1 MRKLFIP
8 LLLCSALEANEKN
21 GFFIEAG
28 FETGLLEGTQTQ
40 EKNYTTTQTTTK
52 TTTNNYNYLPL
63 NSILQRATN
72 LFKDADI
79 SKLSF
84 SSLSPVRASL
94 DLSGHLTI
102 ENFLPYN
109 LNNVKLSFTDAQ
121 GNVIDLGVI
130 ETLPKQSKI
139 VLSYQQFNETKQVFD
154 NIMEEQKKYYE
165 KEAERRKN
173 KTTSSVSETN
183 REPSFT
189 FPTFEVLS
197 TPHSDPNTQRVFEAL
212 SKINTNLVM
221 KYSDTNNFES
231 AKDKTEKFTAK
242 TAEEFTNL
250 MLNMIAVLDSQS
262 WGDAILNA
270 PFEFTDNKQSG
281 ECTNKG
287 DSNDNCVYPQK
298 NGLVKSNVDKKYVL
312 DKQSIVNN
320 FRGKTDLDV
329 SLLNGAGVDGLG
341 SNTTPTNNDDGKN
354 YGQLA
359 VVASALNP
367 QKLFGTDYKT
377 INLADLR
384 AILHEFSHT
393 KGYTHNGNMTYQRVP
408 VVGSNGQQEK
418 KDDGALKDSDGLP
431 YNVCSL
437 YGGQGQPSFPS
448 NYPNS
453 IYHNCADVP
462 AGFLGVTAAVWQQ
475 LINQNA
481 LPINFANLNSQ
492 TNYNL
497 NATLNTQDMANSVI
511 GTIQKTLTA
520 TSTTTTTS
528 YHHSKSLQRFRSP
541 LLGIN
546 VKIGYQ
552 NYFNDFIGLAYYG
565 IIKYNYAKAANQKVQ
580 QLSYGGGID
589 LLLDFITTYSNK
601 NSPTGIQT
609 RRNFSSSFGIFGGL
623 RGLYNSYYA
632 LNKVKGSGNLDAAT
646 GLNYRYKHSKYS
658 VGISIPLIQR
668 KASVISSGSDYTNS
682 FVFNEGA
689 SHFKVFF
696 NYGWVF

>member
-1 MRKLFIP
+1 MKKLFIP
-8 LLLCSALEANEKN
+8 LLLFSTLEANEKN

-28 FETGLLEGTQTQ
+28 FETGLLEGAQTQ
-40 EKNYTTTQTTTK
+40 EKRHTTTQ

-173 KTTSSVSETN
+173 KTTSSVSETK

-197 TPHSDPNTQRVFEAL
+197 TPHSDPNTQRVFETL

-270 PFEFTDNKQSG
+270 PFEFTNKDGG
-281 ECTNKG
+281 ECDTSKENECVNPGTNG
-287 DSNDNCVYPQK
+287 R
-298 NGLVKSNVDKKYVL
+298 VKSNVDKRYVL

-341 SNTTPTNNDDGKN
+341 SNTTPTNNNDGKN

-367 QKLFGTDYKT
+367 QKLFGNNLKT
-377 INLADLR
+377 INLEDLR
-384 AILHEFSHT
+384 TILHEFSHT

-408 VVGSNGQQEK
+408 VTKDGQVEKDNNGK
-418 KDDGALKDSDGLP
+418 PKDSDGLS

-437 YGGQGQPSFPS
+437 YGGQGQSAFPS

-481 LPINFANLNSQ
+481 LPINFANLNNQ

-497 NATLNTQDMANSVI
+497 NASLNTQDMANSVI
-511 GTIQKTLTA
+511 GTIQKTFV
-520 TSTTTTTS
+520 TSSVTNHYS
-528 YHHSKSLQRFRSP
+528 SSASQSFRSP
-541 LLGIN
+541 ILGVN
-546 VKIGYQ
+546 AKIGYQ

-565 IIKYNYAKAANQKVQ
+565 IVKYNYSKALNQKFQ

-601 NSPTGIQT
+601 NSPIGIQT

-623 RGLYNSYYA
+623 RGLYNSYYV
-632 LNKVKGSGNLDAAT
+632 LNKVKGSGNLDVAT

>member
-1 MRKLFIP
+1 MKKLFIP
-8 LLLCSALEANEKN
+8 LLLFSALEANEKN

-40 EKNYTTTQTTTK
+40 EKRHTTTK
-52 TTTNNYNYLPL
+52 NTYATYNYLPTDSVL
-63 NSILQRATN
+63 KRAAN
-72 LFKDADI
+72 LFTDAKSI
-79 SKLSF
+79 SQLNF
-84 SSLSPVRASL
+84 SSLSPVKVL
-94 DLSGHLTI
+94 YISGQLTI

-109 LNNVKLSFTDAQ
+109 LSNVKLSFTDAQ

-130 ETLPKQSKI
+130 ETIPKHSKI
-139 VLSYQQFNETKQVFD
+139 VLPGEAFD
-154 NIMEEQKKYYE
+154 SL
-165 KEAERRKN
+165 KEAFDKIGPYTFFFPKFEA
-173 KTTSSVSETN
+173 TSTSI
-183 REPSFT
+183 
-189 FPTFEVLS
+189 
-197 TPHSDPNTQRVFEAL
+197 SDANTQRVFETL
-212 SKINTNLVM
+212 NNIKTNLIM
-221 KYSDTNNFES
+221 KYSNKNPNNFNTCPYNNNGNT
-231 AKDKTEKFTAK
+231 KNDCWQNFTPQ

-270 PFEFTDNKQSG
+270 PFEFTNSSTDCDNDPSKCVNPGVNGRVDSKVDQQYILNKQG
-281 ECTNKG
+281 
-287 DSNDNCVYPQK
+287 
-298 NGLVKSNVDKKYVL
+298 
-312 DKQSIVNN
+312 IINN
-320 FRGKTDLDV
+320 FRKKIEID
-329 SLLNGAGVDGLG
+329 
-341 SNTTPTNNDDGKN
+341 
-354 YGQLA
+354 A
-359 VVASALNP
+359 VVLKNSGVVGLANGYGNDGEYGTLGVEAYALEP
-367 QKLFGTDYKT
+367 QKLFGNDLKT

-384 AILHEFSHT
+384 TILHEFSHT

-408 VVGSNGQQEK
+408 TGQNENGK
-418 KDDGALKDSDGLP
+418 PKDSDGLP

-437 YGGQGQPSFPS
+437 YGGQGQSAFPS

-481 LPINFANLNSQ
+481 LPINYANLGSQ

-497 NATLNTQDMANSVI
+497 NASLNTQDLANSMLS
-511 GTIQKTLTA
+511 TIQKTFV
-520 TSTTTTTS
+520 TSSVTNHYS
-528 YHHSKSLQRFRSP
+528 SSASQSFRSP
-541 LLGIN
+541 ILGVN
-546 VKIGYQ
+546 AKIGYQ

-565 IIKYNYAKAANQKVQ
+565 IIKYNYAKASSEKVQ

-601 NSPTGIQT
+601 NNPTGIQT
-609 RRNFSSSFGIFGGL
+609 KRNFSSSFGMFGGL
-623 RGLYNSYYA
+623 RGLYNSYYVF
-632 LNKVKGSGNLDAAT
+632 NKVKGSGNLDVAT

-668 KASVISSGSDYTNS
+668 KASVVSSGGDYTNS

>member
-8 LLLCSALEANEKN
+8 LLLFSALEANEKN

-40 EKNYTTTQTTTK
+40 EKRHTTTK
-52 TTTNNYNYLPL
+52 NTYATYNYLPTDSVL
-63 NSILQRATN
+63 KRAAN
-72 LFKDADI
+72 LFTDAKSI
-79 SKLSF
+79 SQLTF
-84 SSLSPVRASL
+84 SSLSPVKVL
-94 DLSGHLTI
+94 YIGGKLTI

-109 LNNVKLSFTDAQ
+109 LSNVKLSFTDAQ

-130 ETLPKQSKI
+130 ETIPKHSKI
-139 VLSYQQFNETKQVFD
+139 VLPGEAFD
-154 NIMEEQKKYYE
+154 SLKIDPYTLFLPKI
-165 KEAERRKN
+165 EA
-173 KTTSSVSETN
+173 TSTSI
-183 REPSFT
+183 
-189 FPTFEVLS
+189 
-197 TPHSDPNTQRVFEAL
+197 SDANTQRVFETL
-212 SKINTNLVM
+212 NNIKTNLIM
-221 KYSDTNNFES
+221 KYSNENPSNFNTCPYNNNGNT
-231 AKDKTEKFTAK
+231 KNDCWQNFTPQ

-270 PFEFTDNKQSG
+270 PFEFTNSSTDCDNDPSKCVNPGVNGRVDSKVDQQYILNKQG
-281 ECTNKG
+281 
-287 DSNDNCVYPQK
+287 
-298 NGLVKSNVDKKYVL
+298 
-312 DKQSIVNN
+312 IINN
-320 FRGKTDLDV
+320 FRKKIEID
-329 SLLNGAGVDGLG
+329 
-341 SNTTPTNNDDGKN
+341 
-354 YGQLA
+354 A
-359 VVASALNP
+359 VVLKNSGVVGLANGYGNDGEYGTLGVEAYALDP
-367 QKLFGTDYKT
+367 KKLFGNDLKT
-377 INLADLR
+377 IKLEDLR
-384 AILHEFSHT
+384 TILHEFSHT
-393 KGYTHNGNMTYQRVP
+393 KGYGHNGNMTYQRVP
-408 VVGSNGQQEK
+408 TGQNENGK
-418 KDDGALKDSDGLP
+418 PKDSDGLP

-437 YGGQGQPSFPS
+437 YGGSNQSAFPS

-481 LPINFANLNSQ
+481 LPIDYANLSAQ

-497 NATLNTQDMANSVI
+497 NASLNTQDLANSML
-511 GTIQKTLTA
+511 GTIQKTFV
-520 TSTTTTTS
+520 TSSVTDHYFS
-528 YHHSKSLQRFRSP
+528 SASQSFRSP
-541 LLGIN
+541 ILGVN
-546 VKIGYQ
+546 AKIGYQ

-565 IIKYNYAKAANQKVQ
+565 IIKYNYSKALNQKFQ

-623 RGLYNSYYA
+623 RGLYNSYYV
-632 LNKVKGSGNLDAAT
+632 LNKVKGSGNLDVAT

-668 KASVISSGSDYTNS
+668 KASVVSSGSDYTNS

-689 SHFKVFF
+689 SHF
-696 NYGWVF
+696 

>member
-8 LLLCSALEANEKN
+8 LLLFSALEANEKN

-40 EKNYTTTQTTTK
+40 EKRHTTTK
-52 TTTNNYNYLPL
+52 NTYTTYNYLPTDT
-63 NSILQRATN
+63 ILKRAAN
-72 LFKDADI
+72 LFTDAKSI
-79 SKLSF
+79 SQLNF
-84 SSLSPVRASL
+84 SSLSPVKVL
-94 DLSGHLTI
+94 YIGGKLTI

-109 LNNVKLSFTDAQ
+109 LSNVKLSFTDAQ
-121 GNVIDLGVI
+121 GNAIDLGVI
-130 ETLPKQSKI
+130 ETIPKHSKI
-139 VLSYQQFNETKQVFD
+139 VLPGEAFD
-154 NIMEEQKKYYE
+154 SL
-165 KEAERRKN
+165 KEAFDKIGPYTFFLPKFEA
-173 KTTSSVSETN
+173 TSTSI
-183 REPSFT
+183 
-189 FPTFEVLS
+189 
-197 TPHSDPNTQRVFEAL
+197 SDTNTQRVFETL
-212 SKINTNLVM
+212 NKIKTNLIM
-221 KYSDTNNFES
+221 KYSNENPNNFNTCPYNNNGNT
-231 AKDKTEKFTAK
+231 KNDCWQNFTPQ

-270 PFEFTDNKQSG
+270 PFEFTNSPTDCDNDPSKCVNPGVNGRVDSKVDQQYVLNKQ
-281 ECTNKG
+281 
-287 DSNDNCVYPQK
+287 D
-298 NGLVKSNVDKKYVL
+298 
-312 DKQSIVNN
+312 IINN
-320 FRGKTDLDV
+320 FRKKIEID
-329 SLLNGAGVDGLG
+329 
-341 SNTTPTNNDDGKN
+341 
-354 YGQLA
+354 A
-359 VVASALNP
+359 VVLKNSGVVGLANGYGNDGEYGTLGVEAYALDP
-367 QKLFGTDYKT
+367 KKLFGNDLKT
-377 INLADLR
+377 INLEDLR
-384 AILHEFSHT
+384 TILHEFSHT
-393 KGYTHNGNMTYQRVP
+393 KGYGHNGNMTYQRVP
-408 VVGSNGQQEK
+408 TGQNENGK
-418 KDDGALKDSDGLP
+418 PKDSDGLP

-437 YGGQGQPSFPS
+437 YGGSNQSAFPS

-481 LPINFANLNSQ
+481 LPIDYANLSAQ

-497 NATLNTQDMANSVI
+497 NASLNTQDLANSMLS
-511 GTIQKTLTA
+511 TIQKTFV
-520 TSTTTTTS
+520 TSSVTNHYFS
-528 YHHSKSLQRFRSP
+528 SASQSFRSP
-541 LLGIN
+541 ILGVN
-546 VKIGYQ
+546 AKIGYQ

-565 IIKYNYAKAANQKVQ
+565 IIKYNYAKAINQKVQ

-601 NSPTGIQT
+601 NSPTDIQT

-623 RGLYNSYYA
+623 RGLYNSYYV
-632 LNKVKGSGNLDAAT
+632 LNKVKGSGNLDVAT

-668 KASVISSGSDYTNS
+668 KASVVSSGGDYTNS

>member
-40 EKNYTTTQTTTK
+40 EKRHTTTK
-52 TTTNNYNYLPL
+52 NTYATYNYLPTDAVL
-63 NSILQRATN
+63 KRAAN
-72 LFKDADI
+72 LFTDAKSI
-79 SKLSF
+79 SQLNF
-84 SSLSPVRASL
+84 SSLSPVKVL
-94 DLSGHLTI
+94 YIGGKLTI

-109 LNNVKLSFTDAQ
+109 LSNVKISFTDAQ

-130 ETLPKQSKI
+130 ETIPKHSKI
-139 VLSYQQFNETKQVFD
+139 VLPGEAFNSL
-154 NIMEEQKKYYE
+154 
-165 KEAERRKN
+165 KEAFDKIGPYTFFFPKFEA
-173 KTTSSVSETN
+173 TSTSVS
-183 REPSFT
+183 
-189 FPTFEVLS
+189 
-197 TPHSDPNTQRVFEAL
+197 DANTQRVFETL
-212 SKINTNLVM
+212 NKIKTNLIM
-221 KYSDTNNFES
+221 KYSSENPSNFNTCPYNNNGNT
-231 AKDKTEKFTAK
+231 KNDCWQPFTPQ

-270 PFEFTDNKQSG
+270 PFEFTNSPTDCDNDLSKCVNPGINGRVDSKVDQRYVLNKQ
-281 ECTNKG
+281 
-287 DSNDNCVYPQK
+287 D
-298 NGLVKSNVDKKYVL
+298 
-312 DKQSIVNN
+312 IVNN
-320 FRGKTDLDV
+320 FRKKIEID
-329 SLLNGAGVDGLG
+329 
-341 SNTTPTNNDDGKN
+341 
-354 YGQLA
+354 A
-359 VVASALNP
+359 VVLKNSGVVGLANGYGNDGEYGTLGVESYALEP
-367 QKLFGTDYKT
+367 TKLFGNNLKT
-377 INLADLR
+377 INLEDLR
-384 AILHEFSHT
+384 TILHEFSHT

-408 VVGSNGQQEK
+408 TGQNENGK
-418 KDDGALKDSDGLP
+418 PKDSDGLP

-437 YGGQGQPSFPS
+437 YGGQGQSAFPS

-481 LPINFANLNSQ
+481 LPINFANLGNQ

-497 NATLNTQDMANSVI
+497 NASLNTQDLANSMLS
-511 GTIQKTLTA
+511 TIQKTFV
-520 TSTTTTTS
+520 TSSVTNHYFS
-528 YHHSKSLQRFRSP
+528 SASQSFRSP
-541 LLGIN
+541 ILGVN
-546 VKIGYQ
+546 AKIGYQ

-589 LLLDFITTYSNK
+589 LLVDFITTYSNK
-601 NSPTGIQT
+601 NSPIDIQT

-623 RGLYNSYYA
+623 RGLYNSYYV
-632 LNKVKGSGNLDAAT
+632 LNKVKGSGNLDVAT

-668 KASVISSGSDYTNS
+668 KASIVSSDGDYTNS

>member
-8 LLLCSALEANEKN
+8 LLLFSALEANEKN

-40 EKNYTTTQTTTK
+40 EQRRTTTK
-52 TTTNNYNYLPL
+52 NTYATYNYLPTDAVL
-63 NSILQRATN
+63 KRAAN
-72 LFKDADI
+72 LFTNAEAI
-79 SKLSF
+79 SKLKF
-84 SSLSPVRASL
+84 SSLSPVRVL
-94 DLSGHLTI
+94 YMYNGQLTI

-130 ETLPKQSKI
+130 ETIPKHSKI
-139 VLSYQQFNETKQVFD
+139 VLPGEAFD
-154 NIMEEQKKYYE
+154 SLKVDPYTLFLPKI
-165 KEAERRKN
+165 EA
-173 KTTSSVSETN
+173 TSTSVS
-183 REPSFT
+183 
-189 FPTFEVLS
+189 
-197 TPHSDPNTQRVFEAL
+197 DANTQRVFETL
-212 SKINTNLVM
+212 NKIKTDLVVNYRNEN
-221 KYSDTNNFES
+221 KF
-231 AKDKTEKFTAK
+231 KDHENHWEAFTPQ

-270 PFEFTDNKQSG
+270 PFDF
-281 ECTNKG
+281 TNKG
-287 DSNDNCVYPQK
+287 GEECDTGKENECVNPGT
-298 NGLVKSNVDKKYVL
+298 NGRVNSQNASYVL
-312 DKQSIVNN
+312 NKQDIVNK
-320 FRGKTDLDV
+320 FRNKADLDV
-329 SLLNGAGVDGLG
+329 VVLKDSGVVGLG
-341 SNTTPTNNDDGKN
+341 SDITPSNNDDGKH
-354 YGQLA
+354 YGQLG
-359 VVASALNP
+359 VVASALDP
-367 QKLFGTDYKT
+367 KKLFGNNLKT
-377 INLADLR
+377 INLQDLR
-384 AILHEFSHT
+384 TILHEFSHT

-408 VVGSNGQQEK
+408 TGQNENGK
-418 KDDGALKDSDGLP
+418 PKDSDGLP

-481 LPINFANLNSQ
+481 LPINFANLSNQ

-497 NATLNTQDMANSVI
+497 NASLNTQDLANSMLS
-511 GTIQKTLTA
+511 TIQKTFV
-520 TSTTTTTS
+520 TSSVTNHYFS
-528 YHHSKSLQRFRSP
+528 SASQNFRSP
-541 LLGIN
+541 ILGVN
-546 VKIGYQ
+546 AKIGYQ

-601 NSPTGIQT
+601 NNPTGIQT
-609 RRNFSSSFGIFGGL
+609 RRNFSSSLGIFGGL

-632 LNKVKGSGNLDAAT
+632 LNKVKGSGNLDVAT

-668 KASVISSGSDYTNS
+668 KASIVSSNGDYTNS
-682 FVFNEGA
+682 LVFNEGA

>member
-40 EKNYTTTQTTTK
+40 EKRHTTTK
-52 TTTNNYNYLPL
+52 NTYATYNYLPTDAVL
-63 NSILQRATN
+63 KRAAN
-72 LFKDADI
+72 LFTDAKSI
-79 SKLSF
+79 SQLNF
-84 SSLSPVRASL
+84 SSLSPVKVL
-94 DLSGHLTI
+94 YIGGKLTI

-109 LNNVKLSFTDAQ
+109 LSNVKLSFTDAQ
-121 GNVIDLGVI
+121 GNMIDLGVI
-130 ETLPKQSKI
+130 ETIPKHSKI
-139 VLSYQQFNETKQVFD
+139 VLPGDAFD
-154 NIMEEQKKYYE
+154 SL
-165 KEAERRKN
+165 KEAFDKIDPYTFFFPKFEA
-173 KTTSSVSETN
+173 TSTSVS
-183 REPSFT
+183 
-189 FPTFEVLS
+189 
-197 TPHSDPNTQRVFEAL
+197 DANTQRVFETL
-212 SKINTNLVM
+212 NKIKTDLVVNYRNEN
-221 KYSDTNNFES
+221 KF
-231 AKDKTEKFTAK
+231 KDHENHWEAFTPQ

-270 PFEFTDNKQSG
+270 PFDF
-281 ECTNKG
+281 TNKG
-287 DSNDNCVYPQK
+287 GEECDTSKENECVNPGT
-298 NGLVKSNVDKKYVL
+298 NGRVNSQNASYVL
-312 DKQSIVNN
+312 NKQDIVNK
-320 FRGKTDLDV
+320 FRNKADLDV
-329 SLLNGAGVDGLG
+329 VVLKDSGVVGLG
-341 SNTTPTNNDDGKN
+341 SDITPSNNDDGKH
-354 YGQLA
+354 YGQLG
-359 VVASALNP
+359 VVASALDP
-367 QKLFGTDYKT
+367 KKLFGNNLKT
-377 INLADLR
+377 INLEDLR
-384 AILHEFSHT
+384 TILHEFSHT
-393 KGYTHNGNMTYQRVP
+393 KGYGHNGNMTYQRVP
-408 VVGSNGQQEK
+408 TGQNENGK
-418 KDDGALKDSDGLP
+418 PKDSDGLP

-437 YGGQGQPSFPS
+437 YGGQGQSAFPS

-481 LPINFANLNSQ
+481 LPINFANLGSQ

-497 NATLNTQDMANSVI
+497 NASLNTQDLANSMLS
-511 GTIQKTLTA
+511 TIQKTFV
-520 TSTTTTTS
+520 TSSVTNHYFS
-528 YHHSKSLQRFRSP
+528 SASQNFRSP
-541 LLGIN
+541 ILGVN
-546 VKIGYQ
+546 AKIGYQ

-589 LLLDFITTYSNK
+589 LLVDFITTYSNK
-601 NSPTGIQT
+601 NSPIDIQT

-632 LNKVKGSGNLDAAT
+632 LNKVKGSGNLDVAT

-668 KASVISSGSDYTNS
+668 KASIVSSGGDYTNS
-682 FVFNEGA
+682 LVFNEGA

>member
-8 LLLCSALEANEKN
+8 LLLFSTLEANEKN

-40 EKNYTTTQTTTK
+40 EKRHTTTK
-52 TTTNNYNYLPL
+52 NTYATYNYLPTDAVLKRAASLFTDAKSISQL
-63 NSILQRATN
+63 N
-72 LFKDADI
+72 
-79 SKLSF
+79 F
-84 SSLSPVRASL
+84 SSLSPVKVL
-94 DLSGHLTI
+94 YIGGKLTI

-109 LNNVKLSFTDAQ
+109 LSNVKLSFTDAQ

-130 ETLPKQSKI
+130 ETIPKHSKI
-139 VLSYQQFNETKQVFD
+139 VLPGEAFD
-154 NIMEEQKKYYE
+154 SL
-165 KEAERRKN
+165 KEAFDKIDPYTFFLPKFEA
-173 KTTSSVSETN
+173 TSTSVS
-183 REPSFT
+183 
-189 FPTFEVLS
+189 
-197 TPHSDPNTQRVFEAL
+197 DANTQRVFETL
-212 SKINTNLVM
+212 NKIKTNLIM
-221 KYSDTNNFES
+221 KYSNENPSNFNTCPYNNNGNT
-231 AKDKTEKFTAK
+231 KNDCWQPFTPQ

-262 WGDAILNA
+262 WGDAVLNA
-270 PFEFTDNKQSG
+270 PFEFTNSSTDCDNDPSKCVNPGINGRVDSKVDQQYVLNKQG
-281 ECTNKG
+281 
-287 DSNDNCVYPQK
+287 
-298 NGLVKSNVDKKYVL
+298 
-312 DKQSIVNN
+312 IVNN
-320 FRGKTDLDV
+320 FRKKIEID
-329 SLLNGAGVDGLG
+329 
-341 SNTTPTNNDDGKN
+341 
-354 YGQLA
+354 A
-359 VVASALNP
+359 VVLKNSGVVGLANGYGNDGEYGTLGVEAYALEP
-367 QKLFGTDYKT
+367 TKLFGNNLKT

-384 AILHEFSHT
+384 TILHEFSHT
-393 KGYTHNGNMTYQRVP
+393 KGYGHNGNMTYQRVP
-408 VVGSNGQQEK
+408 TGQNENGK
-418 KDDGALKDSDGLP
+418 PKDSDGLP

-437 YGGQGQPSFPS
+437 YGGQGQSAFPS

-481 LPINFANLNSQ
+481 LPINFANLGSQ

-497 NATLNTQDMANSVI
+497 NASLNTQDLANSMLS
-511 GTIQKTLTA
+511 TIQKTFV
-520 TSTTTTTS
+520 TSSVTNHYFS
-528 YHHSKSLQRFRSP
+528 SASQSFRSP
-541 LLGIN
+541 ILGVN
-546 VKIGYQ
+546 AKIGYQ

-589 LLLDFITTYSNK
+589 LLVDFITTYSNK
-601 NSPTGIQT
+601 NSPIDIQT

-632 LNKVKGSGNLDAAT
+632 LNKVKGSGNLDVAT

-668 KASVISSGSDYTNS
+668 KASVVSSDGDYTNS

>member
-8 LLLCSALEANEKN
+8 LLLFSALEANQKN

-40 EKNYTTTQTTTK
+40 EKRHTTTK
-52 TTTNNYNYLPL
+52 NTYATYNYLPTDT
-63 NSILQRATN
+63 ILKRAAN
-72 LFKDADI
+72 LFTNAEAI
-79 SKLSF
+79 SKLKF
-84 SSLSPVRASL
+84 SSLSPVRVL
-94 DLSGHLTI
+94 YMYNGQLTI

-130 ETLPKQSKI
+130 ETIPKHSKI
-139 VLSYQQFNETKQVFD
+139 VLPGEAFD
-154 NIMEEQKKYYE
+154 SLKIDPYTLFLPKI
-165 KEAERRKN
+165 EA
-173 KTTSSVSETN
+173 TSTSVS
-183 REPSFT
+183 
-189 FPTFEVLS
+189 
-197 TPHSDPNTQRVFEAL
+197 DANTQRVFETL
-212 SKINTNLVM
+212 NKIKTNLVVNYRNEN
-221 KYSDTNNFES
+221 KF
-231 AKDKTEKFTAK
+231 KDHENHWEAFTPQ

-270 PFEFTDNKQSG
+270 PFEFT
-281 ECTNKG
+281 NKG
-287 DSNDNCVYPQK
+287 GGEECDTSKENDCVNPGT
-298 NGLVKSNVDKKYVL
+298 NGLVNSQNKSYVL
-312 DKQSIVNN
+312 NKQDIVNK
-320 FRGKTDLDV
+320 FRNKADLDV
-329 SLLNGAGVDGLG
+329 VVLKDSGVVGLG
-341 SNTTPTNNDDGKN
+341 SDITPSNNDDGKH
-354 YGQLA
+354 YGQLG
-359 VVASALNP
+359 VVASALDP
-367 QKLFGTDYKT
+367 KKLFGNDLKT
-377 INLADLR
+377 IKLEDLR
-384 AILHEFSHT
+384 TILHEFSHT

-408 VVGSNGQQEK
+408 VMKDGQVEKDSNGK
-418 KDDGALKDSDGLP
+418 PKDSDGLP

-437 YGGQGQPSFPS
+437 YGGSNQPAFPS

-481 LPINFANLNSQ
+481 LPINYANLGSQ

-497 NATLNTQDMANSVI
+497 NASLNTQDLANSMLS
-511 GTIQKTLTA
+511 TIQKTFV
-520 TSTTTTTS
+520 TSSVTNHYS
-528 YHHSKSLQRFRSP
+528 SSASQSFRSP
-541 LLGIN
+541 ILGVN
-546 VKIGYQ
+546 AKIGYQ

-565 IIKYNYAKAANQKVQ
+565 IIKYNYAKAINQKVQ

-589 LLLDFITTYSNK
+589 LLVDFITTYSNK
-601 NSPTGIQT
+601 NSPTDIQT
-609 RRNFSSSFGIFGGL
+609 KRNFSSSFGIFGGL
-623 RGLYNSYYA
+623 RGLYNSYYV
-632 LNKVKGSGNLDAAT
+632 LNKVKGSGNLDVAT

-668 KASVISSGSDYTNS
+668 KASVVSSGGDYTNS

>member
-40 EKNYTTTQTTTK
+40 EKRHTTTK
-52 TTTNNYNYLPL
+52 NTYATYNYLPTDT
-63 NSILQRATN
+63 ILKRAAN
-72 LFKDADI
+72 LFTDAKSI
-79 SKLSF
+79 SQLNF
-84 SSLSPVRASL
+84 SSLSPVKVL
-94 DLSGHLTI
+94 YISGKLTI

-109 LNNVKLSFTDAQ
+109 LSNVKISFTDAQ
-121 GNVIDLGVI
+121 GNIIDLGVI
-130 ETLPKQSKI
+130 ETIPKHSKI
-139 VLSYQQFNETKQVFD
+139 VLPGEAFD
-154 NIMEEQKKYYE
+154 SL
-165 KEAERRKN
+165 KEAFDKIDPYTFFLPKFEA
-173 KTTSSVSETN
+173 TSTSVSDT
-183 REPSFT
+183 
-189 FPTFEVLS
+189 
-197 TPHSDPNTQRVFEAL
+197 NTQRVFETL
-212 SKINTNLVM
+212 NKIKTNLIM
-221 KYSDTNNFES
+221 KYSNENPSNFNTCPYNNNGNT
-231 AKDKTEKFTAK
+231 KNDCWQPFTPQ

-270 PFEFTDNKQSG
+270 PFDFTNSSTDCDNDPSKCVNPGINGRVDSKVDQQYVLNKQG
-281 ECTNKG
+281 
-287 DSNDNCVYPQK
+287 
-298 NGLVKSNVDKKYVL
+298 
-312 DKQSIVNN
+312 IVNN
-320 FRGKTDLDV
+320 FRKKIEID
-329 SLLNGAGVDGLG
+329 
-341 SNTTPTNNDDGKN
+341 
-354 YGQLA
+354 A
-359 VVASALNP
+359 VVLKNSGVVGLANGYGNDGEYGTLGVEAYALDP
-367 QKLFGTDYKT
+367 TKLFGNNLKT
-377 INLADLR
+377 INLQDLR
-384 AILHEFSHT
+384 TILHEFSHT

-408 VVGSNGQQEK
+408 TGQNENGK
-418 KDDGALKDSDGLP
+418 PKDSDGLP

-437 YGGQGQPSFPS
+437 YGGQGQSAFPS

-481 LPINFANLNSQ
+481 LPINFANLSSQ

-497 NATLNTQDMANSVI
+497 NASLNTQDLANSMLI
-511 GTIQKTLTA
+511 TIQKTFV
-520 TSTTTTTS
+520 TSSVTNHYFS
-528 YHHSKSLQRFRSP
+528 SASQSFRSP
-541 LLGIN
+541 ILGVN
-546 VKIGYQ
+546 AKIGYQ

-589 LLLDFITTYSNK
+589 LLVDFITTYSNK
-601 NSPTGIQT
+601 NSPIDIQT

-623 RGLYNSYYA
+623 RGLYNSYYV
-632 LNKVKGSGNLDAAT
+632 LNKVKGSGNLDVAT

-668 KASVISSGSDYTNS
+668 KASIVSSNGDYTNS
-682 FVFNEGA
+682 LVFNEGA

>member
-28 FETGLLEGTQTQ
+28 FETGLLEGAQTQ
-40 EKNYTTTQTTTK
+40 EKRHTTTK
-52 TTTNNYNYLPL
+52 NTYATYNYLPTDAVL
-63 NSILQRATN
+63 KRAAN
-72 LFKDADI
+72 LFTDAKSI
-79 SKLSF
+79 SQLNF
-84 SSLSPVRASL
+84 SSLSPVKVL
-94 DLSGHLTI
+94 YIGGKLTI

-109 LNNVKLSFTDAQ
+109 LSNVKLSFTDAQ
-121 GNVIDLGVI
+121 GNIIDLGVI
-130 ETLPKQSKI
+130 ETIPKHSKI
-139 VLSYQQFNETKQVFD
+139 VLPGEAFD
-154 NIMEEQKKYYE
+154 SL
-165 KEAERRKN
+165 KEAFDKIDPYTFFFPKFEA
-173 KTTSSVSETN
+173 TSTSVS
-183 REPSFT
+183 
-189 FPTFEVLS
+189 
-197 TPHSDPNTQRVFEAL
+197 DANTQRVFETL
-212 SKINTNLVM
+212 NKIKTNLIM
-221 KYSDTNNFES
+221 KYSNENPSNFNTCPYNNNGNT
-231 AKDKTEKFTAK
+231 KNDCWQPFTPQ

-270 PFEFTDNKQSG
+270 PFDFTNSSTDCDNDPSKCVNPGINGRVDSKVDQQYVLNKQG
-281 ECTNKG
+281 
-287 DSNDNCVYPQK
+287 
-298 NGLVKSNVDKKYVL
+298 
-312 DKQSIVNN
+312 IVNN
-320 FRGKTDLDV
+320 FRKKIEID
-329 SLLNGAGVDGLG
+329 
-341 SNTTPTNNDDGKN
+341 
-354 YGQLA
+354 A
-359 VVASALNP
+359 VVLKNSGVVGLANGYGNDGEYGTLGVEAYALEP
-367 QKLFGTDYKT
+367 QKLFGNNLKT
-377 INLADLR
+377 IDLQDLR
-384 AILHEFSHT
+384 TILHEFSHT
-393 KGYTHNGNMTYQRVP
+393 KGYGHNGNMTYQRVP
-408 VVGSNGQQEK
+408 TGQNENGK
-418 KDDGALKDSDGLP
+418 PKDSDGLP

-437 YGGQGQPSFPS
+437 YGGQGQSAFPS

-481 LPINFANLNSQ
+481 LPINFANLGSQ

-497 NATLNTQDMANSVI
+497 NASLNTQDLANSMLS
-511 GTIQKTLTA
+511 TIQKTFV
-520 TSTTTTTS
+520 TSSVTNHYFS
-528 YHHSKSLQRFRSP
+528 SASQNFRSP
-541 LLGIN
+541 ILGVN
-546 VKIGYQ
+546 AKIGYQ

-601 NSPTGIQT
+601 NSPIDIQT

-632 LNKVKGSGNLDAAT
+632 LNKVKGSGNLDVAT

-668 KASVISSGSDYTNS
+668 KASIVSSNGDYTNS

>member
-8 LLLCSALEANEKN
+8 LLLFSALEANEKN

-40 EKNYTTTQTTTK
+40 EKRHTTTK
-52 TTTNNYNYLPL
+52 NTYATYNYLPTDAVL
-63 NSILQRATN
+63 KRAAN
-72 LFKDADI
+72 LFTNAEAI
-79 SKLSF
+79 SKLKF
-84 SSLSPVRASL
+84 SSLSPVRVL
-94 DLSGHLTI
+94 YMLNGQLTI

-109 LNNVKLSFTDAQ
+109 LSNVKLSFTDAQ

-130 ETLPKQSKI
+130 ETIPKHSKIILPGEAFDGLKIDPYTLFLPKI
-139 VLSYQQFNETKQVFD
+139 
-154 NIMEEQKKYYE
+154 
-165 KEAERRKN
+165 EA
-173 KTTSSVSETN
+173 TSTSVS
-183 REPSFT
+183 
-189 FPTFEVLS
+189 
-197 TPHSDPNTQRVFEAL
+197 DANTQRVFETL
-212 SKINTNLVM
+212 NKIKTNLVVNYRNEN
-221 KYSDTNNFES
+221 KFEGHQNHWE
-231 AKDKTEKFTAK
+231 AFTPQ

-270 PFEFTDNKQSG
+270 PFDF
-281 ECTNKG
+281 TNKG
-287 DSNDNCVYPQK
+287 GEECDTSKENECVNPGT
-298 NGLVKSNVDKKYVL
+298 NGRVNSQNASYVL
-312 DKQSIVNN
+312 NKQDIVNK
-320 FRGKTDLDV
+320 FRNKADLDV
-329 SLLNGAGVDGLG
+329 VVLKDSGVVGLG
-341 SNTTPTNNDDGKN
+341 SDITPSNNDDGKH
-354 YGQLA
+354 YGQLG
-359 VVASALNP
+359 VVASALDP
-367 QKLFGTDYKT
+367 KKLFGNNLKT
-377 INLADLR
+377 INLQDLR
-384 AILHEFSHT
+384 TILHEFSHT
-393 KGYTHNGNMTYQRVP
+393 KGYGHNGNMTYQRVP
-408 VVGSNGQQEK
+408 TGQNENGK
-418 KDDGALKDSDGLP
+418 PKDSDGLP

-437 YGGQGQPSFPS
+437 YGGQGQSAFPS

-481 LPINFANLNSQ
+481 LPINFANLGSQ

-497 NATLNTQDMANSVI
+497 NASLNTQDLANSMLS
-511 GTIQKTLTA
+511 TIQKTFV
-520 TSTTTTTS
+520 TSSVTNHYS
-528 YHHSKSLQRFRSP
+528 SSASQNFRSP
-541 LLGIN
+541 ILGVN
-546 VKIGYQ
+546 AKIGYQ

-589 LLLDFITTYSNK
+589 LLVDFITTYSNK
-601 NSPTGIQT
+601 NNPTGIQT
-609 RRNFSSSFGIFGGL
+609 KRNFSSSFGIFGGL

-632 LNKVKGSGNLDAAT
+632 LNKVKGSGNLDVAT

-668 KASVISSGSDYTNS
+668 KASIVSSDGDYTNS

>member
-8 LLLCSALEANEKN
+8 LLLFSALEANEKN

-40 EKNYTTTQTTTK
+40 EQRRTTTK
-52 TTTNNYNYLPL
+52 NTYATYNYLPTDAVL
-63 NSILQRATN
+63 KRAAN
-72 LFKDADI
+72 LFTNAEAI
-79 SKLSF
+79 SKLKF
-84 SSLSPVRASL
+84 SSLSPVRVL
-94 DLSGHLTI
+94 YMLNGQLTI

-109 LNNVKLSFTDAQ
+109 LSNVKLSFTDAQ

-130 ETLPKQSKI
+130 ETIPKHSKI
-139 VLSYQQFNETKQVFD
+139 VLPGEAFD
-154 NIMEEQKKYYE
+154 SLKVDPYTLFLPKI
-165 KEAERRKN
+165 EA
-173 KTTSSVSETN
+173 TSTSVS
-183 REPSFT
+183 
-189 FPTFEVLS
+189 
-197 TPHSDPNTQRVFEAL
+197 DANTQRVFETL
-212 SKINTNLVM
+212 NKIKTDLVVNYRNEN
-221 KYSDTNNFES
+221 KFEGHQNHWE
-231 AKDKTEKFTAK
+231 AFTPQ

-270 PFEFTDNKQSG
+270 PFDFTNSSTDCDNDPSK
-281 ECTNKG
+281 
-287 DSNDNCVYPQK
+287 CVNPGT
-298 NGLVKSNVDKKYVL
+298 NGLVNPQNKSYVL
-312 DKQSIVNN
+312 NKQDIVNK
-320 FRGKTDLDV
+320 FRNKADLDV
-329 SLLNGAGVDGLG
+329 VILKDSGVVGLG
-341 SNTTPTNNDDGKN
+341 SDITPSNNDDGKH
-354 YGQLA
+354 YGQLG
-359 VVASALNP
+359 VVASALDP
-367 QKLFGTDYKT
+367 KKLFGNNLKT
-377 INLADLR
+377 INLEDLR
-384 AILHEFSHT
+384 TILHEFSHT

-408 VVGSNGQQEK
+408 TGQNENGK
-418 KDDGALKDSDGLP
+418 PKDSDGLP

-437 YGGQGQPSFPS
+437 YGGQGQSAFPS

-481 LPINFANLNSQ
+481 LPINFANLGSQ

-497 NATLNTQDMANSVI
+497 NASLNTQDLANSMLS
-511 GTIQKTLTA
+511 TIQKTFV
-520 TSTTTTTS
+520 TSSVTNHYS
-528 YHHSKSLQRFRSP
+528 SSASQSFRSP
-541 LLGIN
+541 ILGVN
-546 VKIGYQ
+546 AKIGYQ

-589 LLLDFITTYSNK
+589 LLVDFITTYSNK
-601 NSPTGIQT
+601 NNPIDIQT

-632 LNKVKGSGNLDAAT
+632 LNKVKGSGNLDVAT

-668 KASVISSGSDYTNS
+668 KASIVSSNGDYTNS

>member
-8 LLLCSALEANEKN
+8 LLLFSALEANEKN

-40 EKNYTTTQTTTK
+40 EKRHTTTK
-52 TTTNNYNYLPL
+52 NTYATYNYLPTDAVL
-63 NSILQRATN
+63 KRAAN
-72 LFKDADI
+72 LFTSAEAI
-79 SKLSF
+79 SKLKF
-84 SSLSPVRASL
+84 SSLSPVRVLYMYNSQ
-94 DLSGHLTI
+94 LTI

-109 LNNVKLSFTDAQ
+109 LSNVKLSFTDAQ

-130 ETLPKQSKI
+130 ETIPKHSKI
-139 VLSYQQFNETKQVFD
+139 VLPGEAFD
-154 NIMEEQKKYYE
+154 SLKKAFDKIDPYTLFLP
-165 KEAERRKN
+165 KIEA
-173 KTTSSVSETN
+173 TSTSVS
-183 REPSFT
+183 
-189 FPTFEVLS
+189 
-197 TPHSDPNTQRVFEAL
+197 DANTQRVFETL
-212 SKINTNLVM
+212 NKIKTDLVVNYRNEN
-221 KYSDTNNFES
+221 KF
-231 AKDKTEKFTAK
+231 KDHENHWEAFTPQ

-270 PFEFTDNKQSG
+270 PFDF
-281 ECTNKG
+281 TNKG
-287 DSNDNCVYPQK
+287 GEECDTSKENECVNPGT
-298 NGLVKSNVDKKYVL
+298 NGRVNSQNASYVL
-312 DKQSIVNN
+312 NKQDIVNK
-320 FRGKTDLDV
+320 FRNKADLDV
-329 SLLNGAGVDGLG
+329 VVLKDSGVVGLG
-341 SNTTPTNNDDGKN
+341 SDITPSNNDDGKH
-354 YGQLA
+354 YGQLG
-359 VVASALNP
+359 VVASALDP
-367 QKLFGTDYKT
+367 KKLFGNNLKT
-377 INLADLR
+377 INLEDLR
-384 AILHEFSHT
+384 TILHEFSHT

-408 VVGSNGQQEK
+408 TGQNENGK
-418 KDDGALKDSDGLP
+418 PKDSDGLP

-437 YGGQGQPSFPS
+437 YGGQGQSAFPS

-481 LPINFANLNSQ
+481 LPINFANLGSQ

-497 NATLNTQDMANSVI
+497 NASLNTQDLANSMLS
-511 GTIQKTLTA
+511 TIQKTFV
-520 TSTTTTTS
+520 TSSVTNHYFS
-528 YHHSKSLQRFRSP
+528 SASQSFRSP
-541 LLGIN
+541 ILGVN
-546 VKIGYQ
+546 AKIGYQ

-565 IIKYNYAKAANQKVQ
+565 IIKYNYAKATNQKVQ

-589 LLLDFITTYSNK
+589 LLVDFITTYSNK
-601 NSPTGIQT
+601 NSPIDIQT

-632 LNKVKGSGNLDAAT
+632 LNKVKGSGNLDVAT

-668 KASVISSGSDYTNS
+668 KASIVSSDGDYTNS
-682 FVFNEGA
+682 LVFNEGA

>member
-1 MRKLFIP
+1 MRKLFTSF
-8 LLLCSALEANEKN
+8 LLFSALEANEKN

-40 EKNYTTTQTTTK
+40 EKRHTTTK
-52 TTTNNYNYLPL
+52 NTYATYNYLPTDAVL
-63 NSILQRATN
+63 KRAAN
-72 LFKDADI
+72 LFTDSKSI
-79 SKLSF
+79 SQLNF
-84 SSLSPVRASL
+84 SSLSPVKVL
-94 DLSGHLTI
+94 YIGGKLTI

-109 LNNVKLSFTDAQ
+109 LSNVKISFTDAQ

-130 ETLPKQSKI
+130 ETIPKHSKI
-139 VLSYQQFNETKQVFD
+139 VLPGDAFD
-154 NIMEEQKKYYE
+154 SL
-165 KEAERRKN
+165 KEAFDKIDPYTFFFPKFEA
-173 KTTSSVSETN
+173 TSTSVS
-183 REPSFT
+183 
-189 FPTFEVLS
+189 
-197 TPHSDPNTQRVFEAL
+197 DANTQRVFETL
-212 SKINTNLVM
+212 NKIKTNLIM
-221 KYSDTNNFES
+221 KYSNENPSNFNTCPYNNNGNT
-231 AKDKTEKFTAK
+231 KNDCWQPFTPQ

-270 PFEFTDNKQSG
+270 PFDFTNSPTDCDNDPSKCVNPGINGRVDSKVDQQYVLNKQG
-281 ECTNKG
+281 
-287 DSNDNCVYPQK
+287 
-298 NGLVKSNVDKKYVL
+298 
-312 DKQSIVNN
+312 IVNN
-320 FRGKTDLDV
+320 FRKKIEID
-329 SLLNGAGVDGLG
+329 
-341 SNTTPTNNDDGKN
+341 
-354 YGQLA
+354 A
-359 VVASALNP
+359 VVLKNSGVVGLANGYGNDGEYGTLGVEAYALEP
-367 QKLFGTDYKT
+367 TKLFGNNLKT

-384 AILHEFSHT
+384 TILHEFSHT
-393 KGYTHNGNMTYQRVP
+393 KGYGHNGNMTYQRVP
-408 VVGSNGQQEK
+408 TGQNENGK
-418 KDDGALKDSDGLP
+418 PKDSDGLP

-437 YGGQGQPSFPS
+437 YGGQGQSAFPS

-481 LPINFANLNSQ
+481 LPINFANLGSQ

-497 NATLNTQDMANSVI
+497 NASLNTQDLANSMLS
-511 GTIQKTLTA
+511 TIQKTFV
-520 TSTTTTTS
+520 TSSVTNHYFS
-528 YHHSKSLQRFRSP
+528 SASQSFRSP
-541 LLGIN
+541 ILGVN
-546 VKIGYQ
+546 AKIGYQ

-565 IIKYNYAKAANQKVQ
+565 IIKYNYAKASSEKVQ

-601 NSPTGIQT
+601 NNPIDIQT
-609 RRNFSSSFGIFGGL
+609 KRNFSSSFGIFGGL

-632 LNKVKGSGNLDAAT
+632 LNKVKGSGNLDVAT

-668 KASVISSGSDYTNS
+668 KASIVSSNGDYTNS
-682 FVFNEGA
+682 LVFNEGA

>member
-8 LLLCSALEANEKN
+8 LLLFSTLEANEKN

-40 EKNYTTTQTTTK
+40 EKRHTTTK
-52 TTTNNYNYLPL
+52 NTYATYNYLPTDAVL
-63 NSILQRATN
+63 KRATS
-72 LFKDADI
+72 LFTNAEAI
-79 SKLSF
+79 SKLKF
-84 SSLSPVRASL
+84 SSLSPVRVL
-94 DLSGHLTI
+94 YMYNGQLTI

-121 GNVIDLGVI
+121 GNTIDLGVI
-130 ETLPKQSKI
+130 ETIPKHSKI
-139 VLSYQQFNETKQVFD
+139 VLPGDAFD
-154 NIMEEQKKYYE
+154 SLKIDPYTLFLPKI
-165 KEAERRKN
+165 EA
-173 KTTSSVSETN
+173 TSTSVS
-183 REPSFT
+183 
-189 FPTFEVLS
+189 
-197 TPHSDPNTQRVFEAL
+197 DANTQRVFETL
-212 SKINTNLVM
+212 NKIKTNLVVNYRNEN
-221 KYSDTNNFES
+221 KF
-231 AKDKTEKFTAK
+231 KDHENHWEAFTPQ

-270 PFEFTDNKQSG
+270 PFDF
-281 ECTNKG
+281 TNKG
-287 DSNDNCVYPQK
+287 GEECDTSKENECVNPGT
-298 NGLVKSNVDKKYVL
+298 NGRVNSQNESYVL
-312 DKQSIVNN
+312 NKQDIVNK
-320 FRGKTDLDV
+320 FRNKADLDV
-329 SLLNGAGVDGLG
+329 VILKDSGVVGLG
-341 SNTTPTNNDDGKN
+341 SDITPSNNDDGKH
-354 YGQLA
+354 YGQLG
-359 VVASALNP
+359 VVASALDP
-367 QKLFGTDYKT
+367 TKLFGNNLKT
-377 INLADLR
+377 INLEDLR
-384 AILHEFSHT
+384 TILHEFSHT
-393 KGYTHNGNMTYQRVP
+393 KGYGHNGNMTYQRVP
-408 VVGSNGQQEK
+408 TGQNENGK
-418 KDDGALKDSDGLP
+418 PKDSDGLP

-437 YGGQGQPSFPS
+437 YGGQGQSAFPS

-481 LPINFANLNSQ
+481 LPINFANLGNQ

-497 NATLNTQDMANSVI
+497 NASLNTQDLANSMLS
-511 GTIQKTLTA
+511 TIQKTFV
-520 TSTTTTTS
+520 TSSVTNHYFS
-528 YHHSKSLQRFRSP
+528 SASQSFRSP
-541 LLGIN
+541 ILGVN
-546 VKIGYQ
+546 AKIGYQ

-632 LNKVKGSGNLDAAT
+632 LNKVKGSGNLDVAT

-668 KASVISSGSDYTNS
+668 KASIVSSDGDYTNS

>member
-8 LLLCSALEANEKN
+8 LLLFSALEANEKN

-40 EKNYTTTQTTTK
+40 EKRHTTTK
-52 TTTNNYNYLPL
+52 NTYATYNYLPTDT
-63 NSILQRATN
+63 ILKRAAN
-72 LFKDADI
+72 LFTNAEAI
-79 SKLSF
+79 SKLKF
-84 SSLSPVRASL
+84 SSLSPVRVL
-94 DLSGHLTI
+94 YMYNGQLTI

-130 ETLPKQSKI
+130 ETIPKHSKI
-139 VLSYQQFNETKQVFD
+139 VLPGEAFD
-154 NIMEEQKKYYE
+154 SLKVDPYTMFLPKI
-165 KEAERRKN
+165 EA
-173 KTTSSVSETN
+173 TSTSVS
-183 REPSFT
+183 
-189 FPTFEVLS
+189 
-197 TPHSDPNTQRVFEAL
+197 DANTQRVFETL
-212 SKINTNLVM
+212 NKIKTDLVVNYRNEN
-221 KYSDTNNFES
+221 KF
-231 AKDKTEKFTAK
+231 KDHENHWEAFTPQ

-270 PFEFTDNKQSG
+270 PFDF
-281 ECTNKG
+281 TNKG
-287 DSNDNCVYPQK
+287 GEECDTSKENECVNPGT
-298 NGLVKSNVDKKYVL
+298 NGRVNSQNASYVL
-312 DKQSIVNN
+312 NKQDIVNK
-320 FRGKTDLDV
+320 FRNKADLDV
-329 SLLNGAGVDGLG
+329 VVLKDSGVVGLG
-341 SNTTPTNNDDGKN
+341 SDITPSNNDDGKH
-354 YGQLA
+354 YGQLGVEA
-359 VVASALNP
+359 YALDP
-367 QKLFGTDYKT
+367 KKLFGNNLKT
-377 INLADLR
+377 INLEDLR
-384 AILHEFSHT
+384 TILHEFSHT
-393 KGYTHNGNMTYQRVP
+393 KGYGHNGNMTYQRVP
-408 VVGSNGQQEK
+408 TGQNENGK
-418 KDDGALKDSDGLP
+418 PKDSDGLP

-437 YGGQGQPSFPS
+437 YGGQGQSAFPS

-481 LPINFANLNSQ
+481 LPINFANLGSQ

-497 NATLNTQDMANSVI
+497 NASLNTQDLANSMLS
-511 GTIQKTLTA
+511 TIQKTFV
-520 TSTTTTTS
+520 TSSVTNHYFS
-528 YHHSKSLQRFRSP
+528 SASQSFRSP
-541 LLGIN
+541 ILGVN
-546 VKIGYQ
+546 AKIGYQ

-565 IIKYNYAKAANQKVQ
+565 IIKYNYAKASSEKVQ

-589 LLLDFITTYSNK
+589 LLVDFITTYSNK
-601 NSPTGIQT
+601 NSPIGIQT

-632 LNKVKGSGNLDAAT
+632 LNKVKGSGNLDVAT

-668 KASVISSGSDYTNS
+668 KASVVSSNGDYTNS

>member
-8 LLLCSALEANEKN
+8 LLLFSTLEANEKN

-28 FETGLLEGTQTQ
+28 FETGLLEGVQTQ
-40 EKNYTTTQTTTK
+40 EKRHTTTK
-52 TTTNNYNYLPL
+52 NTYATYNYLPTDT
-63 NSILQRATN
+63 ILKRAAN
-72 LFKDADI
+72 LFTNAEAI
-79 SKLSF
+79 SKLKF
-84 SSLSPVRASL
+84 SSLSPVRVL
-94 DLSGHLTI
+94 YMYNGQLTI

-109 LNNVKLSFTDAQ
+109 LNNVKLSFADAQ

-130 ETLPKQSKI
+130 ETIPKHSKI
-139 VLSYQQFNETKQVFD
+139 VLPGEAFD
-154 NIMEEQKKYYE
+154 SLKIDPYTLFLPKI
-165 KEAERRKN
+165 EA
-173 KTTSSVSETN
+173 TSTSI
-183 REPSFT
+183 
-189 FPTFEVLS
+189 
-197 TPHSDPNTQRVFEAL
+197 SDANTQRVFETL
-212 SKINTNLVM
+212 NKIKTNLVVNYRNEN
-221 KYSDTNNFES
+221 KF
-231 AKDKTEKFTAK
+231 KDHENHWEAFTPQ

-270 PFEFTDNKQSG
+270 PFEFTNKGGGG
-281 ECTNKG
+281 ECDTNKE
-287 DSNDNCVYPQK
+287 NDCVNPGT
-298 NGLVKSNVDKKYVL
+298 NGLVNSQNKSYVL
-312 DKQSIVNN
+312 NKQDIVNK
-320 FRGKTDLDV
+320 FRNKADLDV
-329 SLLNGAGVDGLG
+329 VVLKDSGVVGLG
-341 SNTTPTNNDDGKN
+341 SDITPSNNDDGKH
-354 YGQLA
+354 YGQLG
-359 VVASALNP
+359 VVASALDP
-367 QKLFGTDYKT
+367 KKLFGNDLKT
-377 INLADLR
+377 INLEDLR
-384 AILHEFSHT
+384 TILHEFSHT

-408 VVGSNGQQEK
+408 VMKNGQVERDNNGK
-418 KDDGALKDSDGLP
+418 PKDSDGLP

-437 YGGQGQPSFPS
+437 YGGSNQPAFPS

-497 NATLNTQDMANSVI
+497 NASLNTQDLANSML
-511 GTIQKTLTA
+511 GTIQKTFV
-520 TSTTTTTS
+520 TSSVTNHYS
-528 YHHSKSLQRFRSP
+528 SSASQSFRSP
-541 LLGIN
+541 ILGVN
-546 VKIGYQ
+546 AKIGYQ

-565 IIKYNYAKAANQKVQ
+565 IIKYNYAKAVNQKVQ

-589 LLLDFITTYSNK
+589 LLVDFITTYSNK

-609 RRNFSSSFGIFGGL
+609 KKNFSSSFGIFGGL
-623 RGLYNSYYA
+623 RGLYNSYYV
-632 LNKVKGSGNLDAAT
+632 LNKVKGSGNLDVAT

-668 KASVISSGSDYTNS
+668 KASVVSSGSDYTNS

>member
-8 LLLCSALEANEKN
+8 LLLFSALEANEKN

-28 FETGLLEGTQTQ
+28 FETGLLEGAQTQ
-40 EKNYTTTQTTTK
+40 EKRHTTTK
-52 TTTNNYNYLPL
+52 NTYATYNYLPTDT
-63 NSILQRATN
+63 ILKRAAN
-72 LFKDADI
+72 LFTNAEAI
-79 SKLSF
+79 SKLNF
-84 SSLSPVRASL
+84 SSLSPVKVL
-94 DLSGHLTI
+94 YIGGKLTI

-109 LNNVKLSFTDAQ
+109 LSNVKLSFTDAQ
-121 GNVIDLGVI
+121 GNMIDLGVI
-130 ETLPKQSKI
+130 ETIPKHSKI
-139 VLSYQQFNETKQVFD
+139 VLPGEAFD
-154 NIMEEQKKYYE
+154 SL
-165 KEAERRKN
+165 KEAFDKIGPYTFFLPKFEA
-173 KTTSSVSETN
+173 TSTSI
-183 REPSFT
+183 
-189 FPTFEVLS
+189 
-197 TPHSDPNTQRVFEAL
+197 SDTNTQRVFETL
-212 SKINTNLVM
+212 NKIKTNLIM
-221 KYSDTNNFES
+221 KYSNENPSNFNTCPYNNNGNT
-231 AKDKTEKFTAK
+231 KNDCWQNFTPQ

-270 PFEFTDNKQSG
+270 PFEFTNSSTDCDSDPSKCVNPGVNGRVDTKVDQQYILNKQG
-281 ECTNKG
+281 
-287 DSNDNCVYPQK
+287 
-298 NGLVKSNVDKKYVL
+298 
-312 DKQSIVNN
+312 IINN
-320 FRGKTDLDV
+320 FRKKIEID
-329 SLLNGAGVDGLG
+329 
-341 SNTTPTNNDDGKN
+341 
-354 YGQLA
+354 A
-359 VVASALNP
+359 VVLKDSGVVGLANGYGNDGEYGTLGVEAYALEP
-367 QKLFGTDYKT
+367 QKLFGNDLKT

-384 AILHEFSHT
+384 TILHEFSHT
-393 KGYTHNGNMTYQRVP
+393 KGYGHNGNMTYQRVP
-408 VVGSNGQQEK
+408 TGQNENGK
-418 KDDGALKDSDGLP
+418 PKDSDGLP

-437 YGGQGQPSFPS
+437 YGGSNQSAFPS

-481 LPINFANLNSQ
+481 LPIDYANLNAQ

-497 NATLNTQDMANSVI
+497 NASLNTQDLANSMLS
-511 GTIQKTLTA
+511 TIQKTFV
-520 TSTTTTTS
+520 TSSVTNHYFS
-528 YHHSKSLQRFRSP
+528 SASQSFRSP
-541 LLGIN
+541 ILGVN
-546 VKIGYQ
+546 AKIGYQ

-565 IIKYNYAKAANQKVQ
+565 IIKYNYSKALNQKFQ

-601 NSPTGIQT
+601 NSPIDIQT

-623 RGLYNSYYA
+623 RGLYNSYYV
-632 LNKVKGSGNLDAAT
+632 LNKVKGSGNLDVAT

-668 KASVISSGSDYTNS
+668 KASVVSSGGDYTNS

>member
-8 LLLCSALEANEKN
+8 LLLFSALEANEKN

-28 FETGLLEGTQTQ
+28 FETGLLEGAQTQ
-40 EKNYTTTQTTTK
+40 EKRHTTTK
-52 TTTNNYNYLPL
+52 NTYATYDYLPTDSVL
-63 NSILQRATN
+63 KRAAN
-72 LFKDADI
+72 LFTDAKSI
-79 SKLSF
+79 SQLTF
-84 SSLSPVRASL
+84 SSLSPVKVL
-94 DLSGHLTI
+94 YVGGKLTI

-109 LNNVKLSFTDAQ
+109 LSNVKLSFTDAQ

-130 ETLPKQSKI
+130 ETIPKHSKI
-139 VLSYQQFNETKQVFD
+139 VLPGEAFD
-154 NIMEEQKKYYE
+154 SL
-165 KEAERRKN
+165 KEAFDKIDPHTFFFPKFEA
-173 KTTSSVSETN
+173 TSTSI
-183 REPSFT
+183 
-189 FPTFEVLS
+189 
-197 TPHSDPNTQRVFEAL
+197 SDTNTQRVFETL
-212 SKINTNLVM
+212 NKIKTNLIM
-221 KYSDTNNFES
+221 KYSNENPSNFNTCPYNNNGNT
-231 AKDKTEKFTAK
+231 KNDCWQNFTPQ

-270 PFEFTDNKQSG
+270 PFEFTNSSTDCDNDLSKCVNPGVNGRVDSKVDQQYILNKQG
-281 ECTNKG
+281 
-287 DSNDNCVYPQK
+287 
-298 NGLVKSNVDKKYVL
+298 
-312 DKQSIVNN
+312 IINN
-320 FRGKTDLDV
+320 FRKKIEID
-329 SLLNGAGVDGLG
+329 
-341 SNTTPTNNDDGKN
+341 
-354 YGQLA
+354 A
-359 VVASALNP
+359 VVLKKSRVVGLANGYGNDGEYGTLGVEAYALEP
-367 QKLFGTDYKT
+367 QKLFGNDLKT

-384 AILHEFSHT
+384 TILHEFSHT
-393 KGYTHNGNMTYQRVP
+393 KGYGHNGNMTYQRVP
-408 VVGSNGQQEK
+408 TGQNENGK
-418 KDDGALKDSDGLP
+418 PKDSDGLP

-437 YGGQGQPSFPS
+437 YGGSNQPAFPS

-481 LPINFANLNSQ
+481 LPINYANLGSQ

-497 NATLNTQDMANSVI
+497 NASLNTQDLANSMLS
-511 GTIQKTLTA
+511 TIQKTFV
-520 TSTTTTTS
+520 TSSVTNHYFS
-528 YHHSKSLQRFRSP
+528 SASQSFRSP
-541 LLGIN
+541 ILGVN
-546 VKIGYQ
+546 AKIGYQ

-565 IIKYNYAKAANQKVQ
+565 IVKYNYSKALNQKFQ

-601 NSPTGIQT
+601 NNPTGVQT
-609 RRNFSSSFGIFGGL
+609 KRNFSSSFGIFGGL
-623 RGLYNSYYA
+623 RGLYNSYYV
-632 LNKVKGSGNLDAAT
+632 LNKVKGSGNLDVAT

-668 KASVISSGSDYTNS
+668 KASVVSSGSDYTNS

>member
-1 MRKLFIP
+1 MRKLFTSF
-8 LLLCSALEANEKN
+8 LLFSALEANEKN

-40 EKNYTTTQTTTK
+40 EKRHTTTK
-52 TTTNNYNYLPL
+52 NTYATYNYLPTDT
-63 NSILQRATN
+63 ILKRAAN
-72 LFKDADI
+72 LFTNAEAI
-79 SKLSF
+79 SKLKF
-84 SSLSPVRASL
+84 SSLSPVRVL
-94 DLSGHLTI
+94 YMYNGQLTI

-109 LNNVKLSFTDAQ
+109 LSNVKLSFTDAQ

-130 ETLPKQSKI
+130 ETIPKHSKI
-139 VLSYQQFNETKQVFD
+139 VLPGEAFD
-154 NIMEEQKKYYE
+154 SLKIDPYTLFLPKI
-165 KEAERRKN
+165 EA
-173 KTTSSVSETN
+173 TSTSVS
-183 REPSFT
+183 
-189 FPTFEVLS
+189 
-197 TPHSDPNTQRVFEAL
+197 DANTQRVFETL
-212 SKINTNLVM
+212 NKIKTNLVVNYRNEN
-221 KYSDTNNFES
+221 KFEGHQNHWE
-231 AKDKTEKFTAK
+231 AFTPQ

-270 PFEFTDNKQSG
+270 PFDFTNSSTDCDNDPSK
-281 ECTNKG
+281 
-287 DSNDNCVYPQK
+287 CVNPGT
-298 NGLVKSNVDKKYVL
+298 NGLVNSQNKSYVL
-312 DKQSIVNN
+312 NKQDIVNK
-320 FRGKTDLDV
+320 FRNKADLDV
-329 SLLNGAGVDGLG
+329 VVLKDSGVVGLG
-341 SNTTPTNNDDGKN
+341 SDITPRNNDDGKH
-354 YGQLA
+354 YGQLG
-359 VVASALNP
+359 VVASALDP
-367 QKLFGTDYKT
+367 KKLFGNNLKT
-377 INLADLR
+377 INLQDLR
-384 AILHEFSHT
+384 TILHEFSHT
-393 KGYTHNGNMTYQRVP
+393 KGYGHNGNMTYQRVP
-408 VVGSNGQQEK
+408 TGQNENGK
-418 KDDGALKDSDGLP
+418 PKDSDGLP
-431 YNVCSL
+431 YNVCSRFN
-437 YGGQGQPSFPS
+437 GSGQPAFPS

-481 LPINFANLNSQ
+481 LPINFANLGSQ

-497 NATLNTQDMANSVI
+497 NASLNTQDLANSMLS
-511 GTIQKTLTA
+511 TIQKTFV
-520 TSTTTTTS
+520 TSSVTNHYFS
-528 YHHSKSLQRFRSP
+528 SASQSFRSP
-541 LLGIN
+541 ILGVN
-546 VKIGYQ
+546 AKIGYQ

-589 LLLDFITTYSNK
+589 LLVDFITTYSNK
-601 NSPTGIQT
+601 NNPIDIQT

-632 LNKVKGSGNLDAAT
+632 LNKVKGSGNLDVAT

-668 KASVISSGSDYTNS
+668 KASIVSSNGDYTNS

>member
-8 LLLCSALEANEKN
+8 LLLFSALEANEKN

-40 EKNYTTTQTTTK
+40 EKRHTTTK
-52 TTTNNYNYLPL
+52 NTYATYNYLPADSVL
-63 NSILQRATN
+63 KRAAN
-72 LFKDADI
+72 LFTDAKSI
-79 SKLSF
+79 SQLNF
-84 SSLSPVRASL
+84 SSLSPIKVL
-94 DLSGHLTI
+94 YIGGQLTI

-130 ETLPKQSKI
+130 ETIPKHSKI
-139 VLSYQQFNETKQVFD
+139 VLPGEAFD
-154 NIMEEQKKYYE
+154 SL
-165 KEAERRKN
+165 KEAFDKIGPYTFFFPKFEA
-173 KTTSSVSETN
+173 TSTSI
-183 REPSFT
+183 
-189 FPTFEVLS
+189 
-197 TPHSDPNTQRVFEAL
+197 SDTNTQRVFETL
-212 SKINTNLVM
+212 NKIKTDLVVNYRNEN
-221 KYSDTNNFES
+221 KF
-231 AKDKTEKFTAK
+231 KDHENHWEAFTPQ

-270 PFEFTDNKQSG
+270 PFEFTNSSTD
-281 ECTNKG
+281 C
-287 DSNDNCVYPQK
+287 DSDPSKCVNPGT
-298 NGLVKSNVDKKYVL
+298 NGLVNSQNKSYVL
-312 DKQSIVNN
+312 NKQDIINK
-320 FRGKTDLDV
+320 FRNKADLDV
-329 SLLNGAGVDGLG
+329 VVLKNSGVVGLG
-341 SNTTPTNNDDGKN
+341 SDITPSNNDDGKH
-354 YGQLA
+354 YGQLG
-359 VVASALNP
+359 VVASVLDP
-367 QKLFGTDYKT
+367 KKLFGNNLKT
-377 INLADLR
+377 INLEDLR
-384 AILHEFSHT
+384 TILHEFSHT
-393 KGYTHNGNMTYQRVP
+393 KGYGHNGNMTYQRVP
-408 VVGSNGQQEK
+408 TGQNENGK
-418 KDDGALKDSDGLP
+418 SKDSDGLP

-437 YGGQGQPSFPS
+437 YGGSNQPAFPS

-481 LPINFANLNSQ
+481 LPIDYANLSAQ

-497 NATLNTQDMANSVI
+497 NASLNTQDLANSMLS
-511 GTIQKTLTA
+511 TIQKTFV
-520 TSTTTTTS
+520 TSSVTNHYFS
-528 YHHSKSLQRFRSP
+528 SASQSFRSP
-541 LLGIN
+541 ILGVN
-546 VKIGYQ
+546 AKIGYQ

-565 IIKYNYAKAANQKVQ
+565 IVKYNYSKALNQKVQ

-601 NSPTGIQT
+601 NSPIGVQT
-609 RRNFSSSFGIFGGL
+609 KRNFSSSFGIFGGL
-623 RGLYNSYYA
+623 RGLYNSYYV
-632 LNKVKGSGNLDAAT
+632 LNKVKGSGNLDVAT

-668 KASVISSGSDYTNS
+668 KASVVSSGSDYTNS

>member
-8 LLLCSALEANEKN
+8 LLLFSALEANEKN

-28 FETGLLEGTQTQ
+28 FETGLLEGVQTQ
-40 EKNYTTTQTTTK
+40 EKRHTTTK
-52 TTTNNYNYLPL
+52 NTYATYNYLPTDT
-63 NSILQRATN
+63 ILKRAAN
-72 LFKDADI
+72 LFTDAKSI
-79 SKLSF
+79 SQLNF
-84 SSLSPVRASL
+84 SSLSPVKVL
-94 DLSGHLTI
+94 YIGGQLTI

-109 LNNVKLSFTDAQ
+109 LSNVKLSFKDAQ
-121 GNVIDLGVI
+121 GNTIDLGVI
-130 ETLPKQSKI
+130 ETIPKHSKI
-139 VLSYQQFNETKQVFD
+139 VLPGEAFD
-154 NIMEEQKKYYE
+154 SL
-165 KEAERRKN
+165 KEAFDKIGPYTFFFPKFEA
-173 KTTSSVSETN
+173 TSTSVS
-183 REPSFT
+183 
-189 FPTFEVLS
+189 
-197 TPHSDPNTQRVFEAL
+197 DANTQRVFETL
-212 SKINTNLVM
+212 NKIKTNLIM
-221 KYSDTNNFES
+221 KYSNENPNNFNTCPYNNNGNT
-231 AKDKTEKFTAK
+231 KNDCWQPFTPQ

-270 PFEFTDNKQSG
+270 PFEFTNSPADCDNDSSKCVNPGVNGRVDSKVDQQYILNKQG
-281 ECTNKG
+281 
-287 DSNDNCVYPQK
+287 
-298 NGLVKSNVDKKYVL
+298 
-312 DKQSIVNN
+312 IINN
-320 FRGKTDLDV
+320 FRKKIEID
-329 SLLNGAGVDGLG
+329 
-341 SNTTPTNNDDGKN
+341 
-354 YGQLA
+354 A
-359 VVASALNP
+359 VVLKNSGVVGLANGYGNDGEYGTLGVEAYALEP
-367 QKLFGTDYKT
+367 QKLFGNDLKT

-384 AILHEFSHT
+384 TILHEFSHT

-408 VVGSNGQQEK
+408 TGQTENGK
-418 KDDGALKDSDGLP
+418 PKDSDGLP

-437 YGGQGQPSFPS
+437 YGKSNQPAFPS

-481 LPINFANLNSQ
+481 LPIDYANLSTQ

-497 NATLNTQDMANSVI
+497 NASLNTQDLANSML
-511 GTIQKTLTA
+511 GTIQKTFV
-520 TSTTTTTS
+520 TSSVTNHYFS
-528 YHHSKSLQRFRSP
+528 NASQSFRSP
-541 LLGIN
+541 ILGVN
-546 VKIGYQ
+546 AKIGYQ

-565 IIKYNYAKAANQKVQ
+565 IIKYNYSKALNQKFQ

-601 NSPTGIQT
+601 NNPIDIQT

-623 RGLYNSYYA
+623 RGLYNSYYV
-632 LNKVKGSGNLDAAT
+632 LNKVKGSGNLDVAT

-668 KASVISSGSDYTNS
+668 KASVVSSGSDYTNS

>member
-1 MRKLFIP
+1 MRKLFTSF
-8 LLLCSALEANEKN
+8 LLFSALEANEKN

-28 FETGLLEGTQTQ
+28 FETGLLEGTRTQ
-40 EKNYTTTQTTTK
+40 EQRRTTTK
-52 TTTNNYNYLPL
+52 NTYATYNYLPTDT
-63 NSILQRATN
+63 ILKRAAN
-72 LFKDADI
+72 LFTNAEAI
-79 SKLSF
+79 SKLKF
-84 SSLSPVRASL
+84 SSLSPVRVL
-94 DLSGHLTI
+94 YMYNGQLTI

-109 LNNVKLSFTDAQ
+109 LSNVKLSFTDAQ

-130 ETLPKQSKI
+130 EAIPKHSKI
-139 VLSYQQFNETKQVFD
+139 VLPGEAFD
-154 NIMEEQKKYYE
+154 SLKVDPYTLFLPKI
-165 KEAERRKN
+165 EA
-173 KTTSSVSETN
+173 TSTSVS
-183 REPSFT
+183 
-189 FPTFEVLS
+189 
-197 TPHSDPNTQRVFEAL
+197 DANTQRVFETL
-212 SKINTNLVM
+212 NKIKTDLVVNYRNEN
-221 KYSDTNNFES
+221 KF
-231 AKDKTEKFTAK
+231 KDHENHWEAFTPQ

-270 PFEFTDNKQSG
+270 PFDFTNNSTDCDNDPSKCVNPGINGRVNSQNASYVLNKQ
-281 ECTNKG
+281 
-287 DSNDNCVYPQK
+287 D
-298 NGLVKSNVDKKYVL
+298 
-312 DKQSIVNN
+312 IVNK
-320 FRGKTDLDV
+320 FRNKADLDV
-329 SLLNGAGVDGLG
+329 VVLKDSGVVGLG
-341 SNTTPTNNDDGKN
+341 SDITPSNNDDGKH
-354 YGQLA
+354 YGQLG
-359 VVASALNP
+359 VVASALDP
-367 QKLFGTDYKT
+367 KKLFGNNLKT

-384 AILHEFSHT
+384 TILHEFSHT

-408 VVGSNGQQEK
+408 TGQNENGK
-418 KDDGALKDSDGLP
+418 PKDSDGLP

-437 YGGQGQPSFPS
+437 YGGQGQSTFPS

-481 LPINFANLNSQ
+481 LPINYANLGSQ

-497 NATLNTQDMANSVI
+497 NASLNTQDLANSMLS
-511 GTIQKTLTA
+511 TIQKTFV
-520 TSTTTTTS
+520 TSSVTNHYS
-528 YHHSKSLQRFRSP
+528 SSASQNFRSP
-541 LLGIN
+541 ILGVN
-546 VKIGYQ
+546 AKIGYQ

-565 IIKYNYAKAANQKVQ
+565 IIKYNYAKASSEKVQ

-601 NSPTGIQT
+601 NSPIDIQT

-623 RGLYNSYYA
+623 RGLYNSYYV
-632 LNKVKGSGNLDAAT
+632 LNKVKGSGNLDVAT

-668 KASVISSGSDYTNS
+668 KASVVSSGGDYTNS

>member
-40 EKNYTTTQTTTK
+40 EKRHTTTK
-52 TTTNNYNYLPL
+52 NTYATYNYLPTDT
-63 NSILQRATN
+63 ILKRAAN
-72 LFKDADI
+72 LFTDAKSI
-79 SKLSF
+79 SQLNF
-84 SSLSPVRASL
+84 SSLSPVKVL
-94 DLSGHLTI
+94 YIGGKLTI

-121 GNVIDLGVI
+121 GNMIDLGVI
-130 ETLPKQSKI
+130 ETIPKHSKI
-139 VLSYQQFNETKQVFD
+139 VLPGEAFD
-154 NIMEEQKKYYE
+154 SL
-165 KEAERRKN
+165 KEAFDKIDPYTFFFPKFEA
-173 KTTSSVSETN
+173 TSTSVS
-183 REPSFT
+183 
-189 FPTFEVLS
+189 
-197 TPHSDPNTQRVFEAL
+197 DANTQRVFETL
-212 SKINTNLVM
+212 NKIKTNLIM
-221 KYSDTNNFES
+221 KYSNENPSNFNTCPYNNNGNT
-231 AKDKTEKFTAK
+231 KNDCWQPFTPQ

-270 PFEFTDNKQSG
+270 PFEFTNSSTDCDNDPSKCVNPGINGRVDSKVDQQYVLNKQG
-281 ECTNKG
+281 
-287 DSNDNCVYPQK
+287 
-298 NGLVKSNVDKKYVL
+298 
-312 DKQSIVNN
+312 IVNN
-320 FRGKTDLDV
+320 FRKKIEID
-329 SLLNGAGVDGLG
+329 
-341 SNTTPTNNDDGKN
+341 
-354 YGQLA
+354 A
-359 VVASALNP
+359 VVLKNSGVVGLANGYGNDGEYGTLGVEAYALDP
-367 QKLFGTDYKT
+367 KKLFGNNLKT
-377 INLADLR
+377 INLEDLR
-384 AILHEFSHT
+384 TILHEFSHT
-393 KGYTHNGNMTYQRVP
+393 KGYGHNGNMTYQRVP
-408 VVGSNGQQEK
+408 TGQNENGK
-418 KDDGALKDSDGLP
+418 PKDSDGLP

-437 YGGQGQPSFPS
+437 YGGQGQSAFPS

-481 LPINFANLNSQ
+481 LPINYANLGSQ

-497 NATLNTQDMANSVI
+497 NASLNTQDLANSML
-511 GTIQKTLTA
+511 GTIQKTFLTSSVTNHYFSSA
-520 TSTTTTTS
+520 SQS
-528 YHHSKSLQRFRSP
+528 FRSP
-541 LLGIN
+541 ILGVN
-546 VKIGYQ
+546 AKIGYQ

-589 LLLDFITTYSNK
+589 LLVDFITTYSNK
-601 NSPTGIQT
+601 NNPTDIQT

-632 LNKVKGSGNLDAAT
+632 LNKVKGSGNLDVAT

-658 VGISIPLIQR
+658 VGVSIPLIQR
-668 KASVISSGSDYTNS
+668 KASIVSSNGDYTNS

>member
-1 MRKLFIP
+1 MKKLFIP
-8 LLLCSALEANEKN
+8 LLLFSALEANEKN

-40 EKNYTTTQTTTK
+40 EKRHTTTK
-52 TTTNNYNYLPL
+52 NTYTTYNYLPTDT
-63 NSILQRATN
+63 ILKRAAN
-72 LFKDADI
+72 LFTNAEAI
-79 SKLSF
+79 SKLKF
-84 SSLSPVRASL
+84 SSLSPVRASASML
-94 DLSGHLTI
+94 NSSLTI

-130 ETLPKQSKI
+130 ETIPKHSKI
-139 VLSYQQFNETKQVFD
+139 VLPEKLFDGLKQIGPYIFQQIEVSSTQV
-154 NIMEEQKKYYE
+154 
-165 KEAERRKN
+165 
-173 KTTSSVSETN
+173 
-183 REPSFT
+183 
-189 FPTFEVLS
+189 
-197 TPHSDPNTQRVFEAL
+197 SDANTQRVFETL
-212 SKINTNLVM
+212 NKIKTNLIVNYRNEN
-221 KYSDTNNFES
+221 KFEGHQNHWE
-231 AKDKTEKFTAK
+231 AFTPQ

-270 PFEFTDNKQSG
+270 PFEFT
-281 ECTNKG
+281 NKG
-287 DSNDNCVYPQK
+287 GGEECDTSKENECVNPGT
-298 NGLVKSNVDKKYVL
+298 NGLVNSQNQQYVL
-312 DKQSIVNN
+312 NKQDIVNK
-320 FRGKTDLDV
+320 FRNKADLDV
-329 SLLNGAGVDGLG
+329 VVLKDSGVVGLG
-341 SNTTPTNNDDGKN
+341 SDITPSNNDDGKH
-354 YGQLA
+354 YGQLG
-359 VVASALNP
+359 VVASALDP
-367 QKLFGTDYKT
+367 TKLFGNDLKT
-377 INLADLR
+377 IKLEDLR
-384 AILHEFSHT
+384 TILHEFSHT

-408 VVGSNGQQEK
+408 TGQNENGK
-418 KDDGALKDSDGLP
+418 PKDSDGLP

-437 YGGQGQPSFPS
+437 YGGSNQPAFPS

-481 LPINFANLNSQ
+481 LPINYANLGSQ

-497 NATLNTQDMANSVI
+497 NASLNTQDLANSMLS
-511 GTIQKTLTA
+511 TIQKTFV
-520 TSTTTTTS
+520 TSSVTNHYS
-528 YHHSKSLQRFRSP
+528 SSASQSFRSP
-541 LLGIN
+541 ILGVN
-546 VKIGYQ
+546 AKIGYQ

-565 IIKYNYAKAANQKVQ
+565 IIKYNYAKAINQKVQ

-601 NSPTGIQT
+601 NSPTGVQT
-609 RRNFSSSFGIFGGL
+609 RKNFSSSFGIFGGL
-623 RGLYNSYYA
+623 RGLYNSYYV
-632 LNKVKGSGNLDAAT
+632 LNKVKGSGNLDVAT

-668 KASVISSGSDYTNS
+668 KASVVSSGSDYTNS

>member
-1 MRKLFIP
+1 MRKLFTSF
-8 LLLCSALEANEKN
+8 LLFSALEANEKN

-40 EKNYTTTQTTTK
+40 EKRHTTTK
-52 TTTNNYNYLPL
+52 NTYTTYNYLPTDT
-63 NSILQRATN
+63 ILKRAAN
-72 LFKDADI
+72 LFTDAKSI
-79 SKLSF
+79 SQLNF
-84 SSLSPVRASL
+84 SSLSPVKVL
-94 DLSGHLTI
+94 YIGGKLTI

-130 ETLPKQSKI
+130 ETIPKHSKI
-139 VLSYQQFNETKQVFD
+139 VLPGEAFD
-154 NIMEEQKKYYE
+154 SL
-165 KEAERRKN
+165 KEAFDKIDPYTFFFPKFEA
-173 KTTSSVSETN
+173 TSTSVS
-183 REPSFT
+183 
-189 FPTFEVLS
+189 
-197 TPHSDPNTQRVFEAL
+197 DANTQRVFETL
-212 SKINTNLVM
+212 NKIKTNLIM
-221 KYSDTNNFES
+221 KYSNENPNNFNTCPYNNNGNT
-231 AKDKTEKFTAK
+231 KNDCWQPFTPQ

-270 PFEFTDNKQSG
+270 PFEFTNSSTDCDNDPSKCVNPGINGRVDSKVDQQYVLNKQG
-281 ECTNKG
+281 
-287 DSNDNCVYPQK
+287 
-298 NGLVKSNVDKKYVL
+298 
-312 DKQSIVNN
+312 IVNN
-320 FRGKTDLDV
+320 FRKKIEID
-329 SLLNGAGVDGLG
+329 
-341 SNTTPTNNDDGKN
+341 
-354 YGQLA
+354 A
-359 VVASALNP
+359 VVLKNSGVVGLANGYGNDGEYGTLGVEAYALEP
-367 QKLFGTDYKT
+367 QKLFGNNLKT
-377 INLADLR
+377 INLQDLR
-384 AILHEFSHT
+384 TILHEFSHT
-393 KGYTHNGNMTYQRVP
+393 KGYGHNGNMTYQRVP
-408 VVGSNGQQEK
+408 TGQNENGK
-418 KDDGALKDSDGLP
+418 PKDSDGLP

-437 YGGQGQPSFPS
+437 YGGQGQSAFPS

-497 NATLNTQDMANSVI
+497 NASLNTQDLANSMLS
-511 GTIQKTLTA
+511 TIQKTFV
-520 TSTTTTTS
+520 TSSVTNHYFS
-528 YHHSKSLQRFRSP
+528 SASQNFRSP
-541 LLGIN
+541 ILGVN
-546 VKIGYQ
+546 AKIGYQ

-589 LLLDFITTYSNK
+589 LLVDFITTYSNK
-601 NSPTGIQT
+601 NNPINIQT

-632 LNKVKGSGNLDAAT
+632 LNKVKGSGNLDVAT

-668 KASVISSGSDYTNS
+668 KASVVSSGGDYTNS

>member
-8 LLLCSALEANEKN
+8 LLLFSTLEANEKN

-40 EKNYTTTQTTTK
+40 EKRHTTTK
-52 TTTNNYNYLPL
+52 NTYTTYSYLPTDT
-63 NSILQRATN
+63 ILKRAAN
-72 LFKDADI
+72 LFTDAKSI
-79 SKLSF
+79 SQLNF
-84 SSLSPVRASL
+84 SSLSPVKVL
-94 DLSGHLTI
+94 YIGGKLTI

-109 LNNVKLSFTDAQ
+109 LSNVKLSFTDAQ

-130 ETLPKQSKI
+130 ETIPKHSKI
-139 VLSYQQFNETKQVFD
+139 VLPGEAFD
-154 NIMEEQKKYYE
+154 SL
-165 KEAERRKN
+165 KEAFDKIGPYTFFLPKFEA
-173 KTTSSVSETN
+173 TSTSI
-183 REPSFT
+183 
-189 FPTFEVLS
+189 
-197 TPHSDPNTQRVFEAL
+197 SDANTQRVFETL
-212 SKINTNLVM
+212 NNIKTNLIM
-221 KYSDTNNFES
+221 KYSNENPSNFNTCPYNNNGNT
-231 AKDKTEKFTAK
+231 KNDCWQNFTPQ

-270 PFEFTDNKQSG
+270 PFEFTNSSTDCDNDPSKCVNPGVNGRVDSKVDQQYILNKQG
-281 ECTNKG
+281 
-287 DSNDNCVYPQK
+287 
-298 NGLVKSNVDKKYVL
+298 
-312 DKQSIVNN
+312 IINN
-320 FRGKTDLDV
+320 FRKKIEID
-329 SLLNGAGVDGLG
+329 
-341 SNTTPTNNDDGKN
+341 
-354 YGQLA
+354 A
-359 VVASALNP
+359 VVLKNSGVVGLANGYGNDGEYGTLGVEAYALEP
-367 QKLFGTDYKT
+367 QKLFGNDLKT

-384 AILHEFSHT
+384 TILHEFSHT

-408 VVGSNGQQEK
+408 TGQNENGK
-418 KDDGALKDSDGLP
+418 PKDSDGLP

-437 YGGQGQPSFPS
+437 YGGQGQSAFPS

-481 LPINFANLNSQ
+481 LPINFANLSNQ

-497 NATLNTQDMANSVI
+497 NASLNTQDLANSMLS
-511 GTIQKTLTA
+511 TIQKTFV
-520 TSTTTTTS
+520 TSSVTNHYSSSTS
-528 YHHSKSLQRFRSP
+528 QSFRSP
-541 LLGIN
+541 ILGVN
-546 VKIGYQ
+546 AKIGYQ

-565 IIKYNYAKAANQKVQ
+565 IIKYNYAKAINQEVQ

-601 NSPTGIQT
+601 NNPTGIQT
-609 RRNFSSSFGIFGGL
+609 KRNFSSSFGIFGGL
-623 RGLYNSYYA
+623 RGLYNSYYV
-632 LNKVKGSGNLDAAT
+632 LNKVKGSGNLDVAT

-668 KASVISSGSDYTNS
+668 KASVVSSGDGYTNS
-682 FVFNEGA
+682 LVFNEGA

>member
-8 LLLCSALEANEKN
+8 LLLFSALEANEKN

-40 EKNYTTTQTTTK
+40 EKRHTTTK
-52 TTTNNYNYLPL
+52 NTYATYNYLPTDT
-63 NSILQRATN
+63 ILKRAAN
-72 LFKDADI
+72 LFTDAKSI
-79 SKLSF
+79 SQLNF
-84 SSLSPVRASL
+84 SSLSPVKVL
-94 DLSGHLTI
+94 YIGGKLTI

-109 LNNVKLSFTDAQ
+109 LSNVKLSFTDAQ

-130 ETLPKQSKI
+130 ETIPKHSKI
-139 VLSYQQFNETKQVFD
+139 VLPGEAFD
-154 NIMEEQKKYYE
+154 SL
-165 KEAERRKN
+165 KEAFDKIDPYTFFLPKFEA
-173 KTTSSVSETN
+173 TSTSI
-183 REPSFT
+183 
-189 FPTFEVLS
+189 
-197 TPHSDPNTQRVFEAL
+197 SDANTQRVFETL
-212 SKINTNLVM
+212 NNIKTNLIM
-221 KYSDTNNFES
+221 KYSNKNPSNFNTCPYNNNGNT
-231 AKDKTEKFTAK
+231 KNDCWQNFTPQ

-270 PFEFTDNKQSG
+270 PFEFTNSSTDCDNDPSKCVNPGVNGRVDTKVDQQYILNKQG
-281 ECTNKG
+281 
-287 DSNDNCVYPQK
+287 
-298 NGLVKSNVDKKYVL
+298 
-312 DKQSIVNN
+312 IINN
-320 FRGKTDLDV
+320 FRKKIEID
-329 SLLNGAGVDGLG
+329 
-341 SNTTPTNNDDGKN
+341 
-354 YGQLA
+354 A
-359 VVASALNP
+359 VVLKNSGVVGLANGYGNDGEYGTLGVEAYALEP
-367 QKLFGTDYKT
+367 QKLFGNDLKT

-384 AILHEFSHT
+384 TILHEFSHT
-393 KGYTHNGNMTYQRVP
+393 KGYGHNGNMTYQRVP
-408 VVGSNGQQEK
+408 TGQNENGK
-418 KDDGALKDSDGLP
+418 PKDSDGLP

-437 YGGQGQPSFPS
+437 YGGSGQPAFPS

-481 LPINFANLNSQ
+481 LPINYANLGSQ

-497 NATLNTQDMANSVI
+497 NASLNTQDLANSMLS
-511 GTIQKTLTA
+511 TIQKTFV
-520 TSTTTTTS
+520 TSSVTNHYFSSTS
-528 YHHSKSLQRFRSP
+528 QSFRSP
-541 LLGIN
+541 ILGVN
-546 VKIGYQ
+546 AKIGYQ

-565 IIKYNYAKAANQKVQ
+565 IIKYNYSKALNQKFQ

-601 NSPTGIQT
+601 NSPTDIQT

-623 RGLYNSYYA
+623 RGLYNSYYV
-632 LNKVKGSGNLDAAT
+632 LNKVKGSGNLDVAT

>member
-21 GFFIEAG
+21 GFFIEVG

-40 EKNYTTTQTTTK
+40 EKRHTTTK
-52 TTTNNYNYLPL
+52 NTYATYNYLPTDAVL
-63 NSILQRATN
+63 KRAAN
-72 LFKDADI
+72 LFTDAKSI
-79 SKLSF
+79 SQLNF
-84 SSLSPVRASL
+84 SSLSPVKVL
-94 DLSGHLTI
+94 YIGGKLTI

-109 LNNVKLSFTDAQ
+109 LSNVKLSFTDAQ

-130 ETLPKQSKI
+130 ETIPKHSKI
-139 VLSYQQFNETKQVFD
+139 VLPGEAFD
-154 NIMEEQKKYYE
+154 SL
-165 KEAERRKN
+165 KEAFDKIGPYTFFIPKFEA
-173 KTTSSVSETN
+173 TSTSVS
-183 REPSFT
+183 
-189 FPTFEVLS
+189 
-197 TPHSDPNTQRVFEAL
+197 DANTQRVFETL
-212 SKINTNLVM
+212 NKIKTNLIM
-221 KYSDTNNFES
+221 KYSNENPNNFNTCPYNNNGNT
-231 AKDKTEKFTAK
+231 KNDCWQPFTPQ

-270 PFEFTDNKQSG
+270 PFEFTNSSTDCDN
-281 ECTNKG
+281 
-287 DSNDNCVYPQK
+287 DSSKCVNPGI
-298 NGLVKSNVDKKYVL
+298 NGRVDSKVDQKYVL
-312 DKQSIVNN
+312 NKQGIVNN
-320 FRGKTDLDV
+320 FRKKIEID
-329 SLLNGAGVDGLG
+329 
-341 SNTTPTNNDDGKN
+341 
-354 YGQLA
+354 A
-359 VVASALNP
+359 VVLKNSGVVGLANGYGNDGEYGTLGVEAYALEP
-367 QKLFGTDYKT
+367 QKLFGNNLKT
-377 INLADLR
+377 INLQDLR
-384 AILHEFSHT
+384 TILHEFSHT
-393 KGYTHNGNMTYQRVP
+393 KGYGHNGNMTYQRVP
-408 VVGSNGQQEK
+408 TGQNENGK
-418 KDDGALKDSDGLP
+418 PKDSDGLP

-437 YGGQGQPSFPS
+437 YGGQGQSAFPS

-481 LPINFANLNSQ
+481 LPINFANLGSQ

-497 NATLNTQDMANSVI
+497 NASLNTQDLANSMLS
-511 GTIQKTLTA
+511 TIQKTFV
-520 TSTTTTTS
+520 TSSVTNHYFS
-528 YHHSKSLQRFRSP
+528 SASQNFRSP
-541 LLGIN
+541 ILGVN
-546 VKIGYQ
+546 AKIGYQ

-565 IIKYNYAKAANQKVQ
+565 IIKYNYAKASDQKVQ

-589 LLLDFITTYSNK
+589 LLVDFITTYSNK
-601 NSPTGIQT
+601 NNPIDIQT

-632 LNKVKGSGNLDAAT
+632 LNKVKGSGNLDVAT

-668 KASVISSGSDYTNS
+668 KASIVSSDGDYTNS
-682 FVFNEGA
+682 LVFNEGA